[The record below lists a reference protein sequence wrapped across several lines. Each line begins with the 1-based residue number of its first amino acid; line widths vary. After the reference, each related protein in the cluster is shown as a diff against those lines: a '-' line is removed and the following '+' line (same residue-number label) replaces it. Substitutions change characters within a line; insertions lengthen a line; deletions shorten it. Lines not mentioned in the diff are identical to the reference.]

1 MYFTNLFRT
10 RNGSL
15 ILMCVSLLLLILIG
29 NQTDDHYEQIPMN
42 NWPNEINHID
52 IIKTTPNE
60 VYGVSTDGIETAPN
74 EVYGVSTD
82 GIETTPN
89 EVYGVSTDG
98 IETTPNMVYGVSTDG
113 IETTPNVVYGVRT
126 ERK

>member
-1 MYFTNLFRT
+1 
-10 RNGSL
+10 
-15 ILMCVSLLLLILIG
+15 MCVLITILLLILKG
-29 NQTDDHYEQIPMN
+29 NQTDDHYEQVSMN

-52 IIKTTPNE
+52 IIK
-60 VYGVSTDGIETAPN
+60 TAPN

-89 EVYGVSTDG
+89 L
-98 IETTPNMVYGVSTDG
+98 VYGVSTDG
-113 IETTPNVVYGVRT
+113 IETTPNVVYGIRT